1 MLVSSAS
8 FYICTDCPSGR
19 RFRRVI
25 PPLPGSPPHG
35 ASLQAR
41 TLTAL
46 VTLYLVWSSTYLAL
60 RYVVASL
67 PPMLTGALRFALA
80 GVTLFAVQRL
90 RGEPGPARRD
100 WPAAAASGALL
111 FTAANGMLC
120 VAETRVP
127 SSVAAVAF
135 ATTPLFVVALG
146 ALRGERPRAG
156 EVMGVALGL
165 AGVLVLGLGE
175 FVSAAGPRGLLLLL
189 SPMAWA
195 WGTVVARRARPAS
208 SVTFAA
214 QQMVC
219 GAATNLALGVALGEQ
234 VPARVPAAAA
244 WGFAYLVLFGSAVA
258 FPAFAYLVRNARPAV
273 ATSYAYVNPVL
284 AVILGAAMGGERLT
298 GSTLLAL
305 ALVFVAV
312 LAVRPTRSDR
322 PAAHG
327 RGAVDEHARGDA
339 ERLCEPTQHAHRR
352 TLPV

>member
-1 MLVSSAS
+1 M
-8 FYICTDCPSGR
+8 
-19 RFRRVI
+19 
-25 PPLPGSPPHG
+25 PPLHSSPPTG
-35 ASLQAR
+35 ASPRAR
-41 TLTAL
+41 MVTAL

-60 RYVVASL
+60 RYVVAAL

-80 GVTLFAVQRL
+80 GLTLFAVQRL

-100 WPAAAASGALL
+100 WSAAAASGALL

-127 SSVAAVAF
+127 SSVAAVAC

-156 EVMGVALGL
+156 ELAGVVLGI

-175 FVSAAGPRGLLLLL
+175 FVSAAGPRGMLLLL
-189 SPMAWA
+189 SPLAWA
-195 WGTVVARRARPAS
+195 WGTVVARRARPVS
-208 SVTFAA
+208 TVTFAA

-219 GAATNLALGVALGEQ
+219 GAATNLALGVALGE
-234 VPARVPAAAA
+234 RVPSRVPEAAA
-244 WGFAYLVLFGSAVA
+244 WGFAWLVVFGSVVA
-258 FPAFAYLVRNARPAV
+258 FPAYAYLVRNARPAV

-284 AVILGAAMGGERLT
+284 AVVLGAAMGGERLT

-312 LAVRPTRSDR
+312 LAVRPTRADR
-322 PAAHG
+322 PATPTAEPRG
-327 RGAVDEHARGDA
+327 RGSVRAALERG
-339 ERLCEPTQHAHRR
+339 RQRHGIRQLQP
-352 TLPV
+352 